1 VKLPAGSPLW
11 LLRHELKLQFRAAGS
26 RLWIL
31 LAIAA
36 VLWVPLHLF
45 AWTALKGLDLVALP
59 ESVTLIFGSI
69 VLLAIS
75 LMLAHGIAAS
85 VEALFARGDLDLLLA
100 SPIEPRTV
108 FLVRS
113 LAIAFGSILLYLY
126 LASPFAIVGLLS
138 GDHPRLVAIYPAL
151 AALGLLITAIAM
163 SVTLALV
170 RWFGARRARIV
181 AQVLGSLVGA
191 AFFLLTQVQTLL
203 GADASRRFS
212 MYAQHWFAPGGL
224 LEPSS
229 VVWLPLRALT
239 GDIASLAVLTV
250 VGVGAFWLMVDL
262 ACRRFLEGTQASVTG
277 GAARRS
283 RTARGPSRFRSGLM
297 RIVLVKEWTMIRRD
311 PNLIAKTL
319 LQTLYL
325 LPAAFLM
332 FRHDRSQVL
341 IAAACIVVAT
351 PLAGNLAWITVAA
364 EDAPELVGSA
374 PVDLT
379 FVRWAKVF
387 AAMIPIWVLLAPVLV
402 LLLVTSP
409 LVALVFAVCI
419 VGATLSA
426 GVVQIWYPQRGKR
439 SDLGQRGKSGGR
451 LPILL
456 ENITG
461 LGWAGITWAL
471 LTIPAVALLAIPFA
485 FSGPVVAWLAGRNR
499 REEDGFV

>member
-387 AAMIPIWVLLAPVLV
+387 AAMIPIWVLLAH
-402 LLLVTSP
+402 SSSR
-409 LVALVFAVCI
+409 FASWARRCRPASFRSGI
-419 VGATLSA
+419 RSAASAAISDNAASRAAGCRFCSKTLRVSA
-426 GVVQIWYPQRGKR
+426 GPG
-439 SDLGQRGKSGGR
+439 SPGR
-451 LPILL
+451 C
-456 ENITG
+456 
-461 LGWAGITWAL
+461 
-471 LTIPAVALLAIPFA
+471 
-485 FSGPVVAWLAGRNR
+485 
-499 REEDGFV
+499 